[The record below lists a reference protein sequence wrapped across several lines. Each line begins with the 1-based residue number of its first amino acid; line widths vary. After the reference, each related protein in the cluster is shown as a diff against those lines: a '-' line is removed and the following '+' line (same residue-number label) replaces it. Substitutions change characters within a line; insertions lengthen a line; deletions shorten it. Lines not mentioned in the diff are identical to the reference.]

1 MKRKLIVAL
10 VFVLL
15 LVTAAFPGYA
25 AENAQLLVNGDAV
38 PSPGLYLENDVSMLS
53 VDTYARLAGAD
64 VQRLSTTD
72 FAITENGA
80 TLNLSVGKTE
90 ALLGD
95 KLISLPVEPIK
106 TGDNIFIP
114 LRAVSNAFGF
124 EVGWDGEQSL
134 VTLTRSEKRDGMT
147 VSDLLAKSTVA
158 SQTYSAYS
166 MEGLFNIA
174 MDITADGKAIV
185 QAPKNITSKLTGQ
198 IQNKPFQVYMQQTV
212 TPGAGDKI
220 PEVVVETYMNQEKMY
235 IKAPGQGWMAQDL
248 PFSPEFWKQQQDI
261 QSNPLKAAA
270 QMKEMGILLNF
281 GNDVKVNGKDYYV
294 VNATLDMNKFKQGY
308 QKLFQQ
314 AMQGM
319 PQGAGAG
326 SPAEIQ
332 SQMQKIFEKAKLDYN
347 YSIMINNKTM
357 ISDLIKFDARI
368 KLVIDNPSTTKT
380 DGEQKS
386 NTPNEINMDMRVKG
400 DITIANLGGSFNA
413 PDVSGAKI
421 MTTPQKP
428 ISNN

>member
-1 MKRKLIVAL
+1 MKRKLIVTLA
-10 VFVLL
+10 FMLL
-15 LVTAAFPGYA
+15 MVSASFPAFA
-25 AENAQLLVNGDAV
+25 AENVQLLVNGDAV
-38 PSPGLYLENDVSMLS
+38 PSPGLYLENDVSMIS

-64 VQRLSTTD
+64 VQRLAAND

-90 ALLGD
+90 AMLGD
-95 KLISLPVEPIK
+95 KSISLPVEPIK

-114 LRAVSNAFGF
+114 LRAVSKAFGF

-147 VSDLLAKSTVA
+147 VSDLLVKSTVVG
-158 SQTYSAYS
+158 QTYNAYS
-166 MEGLFNIA
+166 MEGLFKIA
-174 MDITADGKAIV
+174 MDITADGKAID

-235 IKAPGQGWMAQDL
+235 IKAPGQGWIVQDM

-319 PQGAGAG
+319 PQSADSK

-332 SQMQKIFEKAKLDYN
+332 SQMQKIFENAKIDYD
-347 YSIMINNKTM
+347 YSILINKKTL
-357 ISDLIKFDARI
+357 ISDIVNFDARI
-368 KLVIDNPSTTKT
+368 KMAMENPAPGKK
-380 DGEQKS
+380 DGEQKD
-386 NTPNEINMDMRVKG
+386 NTPNEINMDMSVKG

-421 MTTPQKP
+421 MTKPQKP
-428 ISNN
+428 TSNN